1 MPPFPPTLSSPIP
14 PPHPNEFDFR
24 LSQLPQLSFAL
35 FAHQEAISPSDFD
48 RSSQKTFDLVNTST
62 NPKKSR
68 TSSRPIMSSAVA
80 AAVAPSEMPQTGKDT
95 SAPAVQN
102 NEVPVTPTASVDP
115 APAGAPAAVP
125 AAAGATAAPV
135 APLQNTSV
143 PSSIATTTPNASPAS
158 QPNTSLYV
166 GELDPTVTEAMLY
179 EIFSMIGPV
188 ASIRVCRDAVTRR
201 SLGYAYV
208 NYLNAADAER
218 ALEQLN
224 YSLIKNKAC
233 RIMWS
238 QRDPSLRKTGQ
249 GNIFIKNL
257 DETIDNKALHDTFA
271 AFGDILSC
279 KVATDEHGAS
289 KGYGFVHYV
298 TGESAEAAI
307 KGVNGMQL
315 NDKVVFVGI
324 HVPRRDRQAKIDE
337 FRSQFTNLYI
347 KNLPT
352 ETTTEELNEV
362 FGQFGPITS
371 AAVQSD
377 ESGKHRGFGFVN
389 YENHESASKAV
400 DALHDKDYKGNVLYV
415 ARAQKRT
422 ERDAELKKAHEQ
434 QKYETTLKYQG
445 VNLYV
450 KNLDDEY
457 LDEKL
462 QNEFAPFGTITSCK
476 VMKDEKGTSKGFGFV
491 CFSSPD
497 EATKAVAEM
506 NGKMLGSK
514 PLYVS
519 LAQRKEARKQQL
531 EAQMSQRSQM
541 RSQQIAAAGIPG
553 APYGA
558 PPNPMY
564 FGGAAAYPPHGGRGM
579 MYPPNGMPAG
589 IPPRP
594 RYAPPGQMAPMGMP
608 GGSPYPP
615 HPQEYPGYPV
625 GGPVPPGPGMRG
637 IPGPPA
643 HLGGP
648 NPPNFRGGNG
658 APMPN
663 MNGRGP
669 APGANGP
676 GPMRGGAQG
685 REAYPPS
692 ALSGRAVSHRV
703 SDIAPVGLSSATLA
717 KASPAEQKQ
726 MLGEALYPQIAE
738 KQPEKA
744 GKITGMILEIE
755 NAELIHLLENRPALD
770 AKVNEAVQVLD
781 EYERKDGKAEF

>member
-1 MPPFPPTLSSPIP
+1 
-14 PPHPNEFDFR
+14 
-24 LSQLPQLSFAL
+24 
-35 FAHQEAISPSDFD
+35 
-48 RSSQKTFDLVNTST
+48 
-62 NPKKSR
+62 
-68 TSSRPIMSSAVA
+68 MSSAVA
-80 AAVAPSEMPQTGKDT
+80 SAIAPSEMPASGKD
-95 SAPAVQN
+95 
-102 NEVPVTPTASVDP
+102 ASVSSVQE
-115 APAGAPAAVP
+115 APVAPNASADLAPAAAPPVVP
-125 AAAGATAAPV
+125 AAAAAAANSAPV
-135 APLQNTSV
+135 QNTSV

-208 NYLNAADAER
+208 NYLNAPDGKSISLSYMPLLGMCTDAVYTSSPAER

-337 FRSQFTNLYI
+337 VRSQFTNLYI

-362 FGQFGPITS
+362 FGKFGPITS
-371 AAVQSD
+371 AAVQAD
-377 ESGKHRGFGFVN
+377 EHGKHRGFGFVN

-400 DALHDKDYKGNVLYV
+400 EALHDKDYKGNVLYV

-457 LDEKL
+457 DDEKL
-462 QNEFAPFGTITSCK
+462 QNEFTPFGTITSCK

-514 PLYVS
+514 PLYVA
-519 LAQRKEARKQQL
+519 LAQRKDVRKQQL

-541 RSQQIAAAGIPG
+541 RSQQI
-553 APYGA
+553 
-558 PPNPMY
+558 
-564 FGGAAAYPPHGGRGM
+564 
-579 MYPPNGMPAG
+579 
-589 IPPRP
+589 
-594 RYAPPGQMAPMGMP
+594 
-608 GGSPYPP
+608 
-615 HPQEYPGYPV
+615 
-625 GGPVPPGPGMRG
+625 
-637 IPGPPA
+637 
-643 HLGGP
+643 
-648 NPPNFRGGNG
+648 
-658 APMPN
+658 
-663 MNGRGP
+663 
-669 APGANGP
+669 
-676 GPMRGGAQG
+676 
-685 REAYPPS
+685 
-692 ALSGRAVSHRV
+692 VSHV
-703 SDIAPVGLSSATLA
+703 DF
-717 KASPAEQKQ
+717 
-726 MLGEALYPQIAE
+726 
-738 KQPEKA
+738 
-744 GKITGMILEIE
+744 ILI
-755 NAELIHLLENRPALD
+755 D
-770 AKVNEAVQVLD
+770 
-781 EYERKDGKAEF
+781 

>member
-1 MPPFPPTLSSPIP
+1 MASTVAVPVAPT
-14 PPHPNEFDFR
+14 
-24 LSQLPQLSFAL
+24 
-35 FAHQEAISPSDFD
+35 EAPTPGKDSMASIAEMS
-48 RSSQKTFDLVNTST
+48 TAT
-62 NPKKSR
+62 NPAIDSNGA
-68 TSSRPIMSSAVA
+68 SATGTVPAVVPPVA
-80 AAVAPSEMPQTGKDT
+80 AINNT
-95 SAPAVQN
+95 SAP
-102 NEVPVTPTASVDP
+102 
-115 APAGAPAAVP
+115 
-125 AAAGATAAPV
+125 
-135 APLQNTSV
+135 
-143 PSSIATTTPNASPAS
+143 SSISTATPNASPAS

-208 NYLNAADAER
+208 NYLNAPDAER

-224 YSLIKNKAC
+224 YSLIKSKAC

-279 KVATDEHGAS
+279 KVATDDHGNS

-324 HVPRRDRQAKIDE
+324 HVPRRERQAKIDE
-337 FRSQFTNLYI
+337 VRSQFTNLYI

-362 FGQFGPITS
+362 FGKFGPITS

-400 DALHDKDYKGNVLYV
+400 DALHDKDYKGNILYV

-422 ERDAELKKAHEQ
+422 ERDAELRKAHEQ

-457 LDEKL
+457 DDVKL
-462 QNEFAPFGTITSCK
+462 QNEFTPFGTITSCK
-476 VMKDEKGTSKGFGFV
+476 VMKDDKGTSKGFGFV

-519 LAQRKEARKQQL
+519 LAQRKEVRKQQL

-541 RSQQIAAAGIPG
+541 RSQQIASVGIPG

-564 FGGAAAYPPHGGRGM
+564 FGGVAAYPPQGGRGM
-579 MYPPNGMPAG
+579 IYPPNGMAAG
-589 IPPRP
+589 MPPRP
-594 RYAPPGQMAPMGMP
+594 RYAPPGQMAPMGIP
-608 GGSPYPP
+608 GAAPYPL
-615 HPQEYPGYPV
+615 HPQDYPGYPV
-625 GGPVPPGPGMRG
+625 GGPAPPVGVRG

-648 NPPNFRGGNG
+648 NNPSNFRGGVG
-658 APMPN
+658 AAIPP
-663 MNGRGP
+663 MNGRGAGY
-669 APGANGP
+669 APGGP
-676 GPMRGGAQG
+676 GVMRGGPQG
-685 REAYPPS
+685 REGYPPS
-692 ALSGRAVSHRV
+692 TLSGRAASHRGT
-703 SDIAPVGLSSATLA
+703 DMMPVGLNPAALA

-726 MLGEALYPQIAE
+726 LLGEALYPQIAE

-744 GKITGMILEIE
+744 GKITGMILEID
-755 NAELIHLLENRPALD
+755 NADLIHLLSNRPALD
-770 AKVNEAVQVLD
+770 AKVMEAVQVLD
-781 EYERKDGKAEF
+781 EYERKDGKADF